1 MSRDPDRARA
11 WPGRRTGSRV
21 TLPPERE
28 EEKPVG
34 RYDGRVVI
42 VTGAGSGIGRATAL
56 RLAQEGASVACLDV
70 AADANVATAAEAAAL
85 GVKAHALPCDVSDET
100 AVIKAV
106 DEVTAELGQ
115 PWLLCNNAG
124 IGRFAHT
131 HEMSLAD
138 WNRIVSVNLTGTFL
152 MSRACIP
159 LLLETGGSIVNI
171 ASVAGIKGQPY
182 SAAYAAS
189 KGGVAL
195 FTRAL
200 AVEYAVAG
208 LRANALAPGGIDTAI
223 TQHFEFPE
231 GASMALLSRIMPYR
245 AMGRPE
251 DCAALIAFLGSDE
264 AGYISGAIIPVD
276 AAVAA

>member
-1 MSRDPDRARA
+1 
-11 WPGRRTGSRV
+11 
-21 TLPPERE
+21 
-28 EEKPVG
+28 VG
-34 RYDGRVVI
+34 RYDGRIVI

-70 AADANVATAAEAAAL
+70 ADDGNKATAAEAATMGSYSRAL
-85 GVKAHALPCDVSDET
+85 HCDVSDEQSVADAID
-100 AVIKAV
+100 AV
-106 DEVTAELGQ
+106 TTELGQ
-115 PWLLCNNAG
+115 PWLLCNIAG
-124 IGRFAHT
+124 IGRFANT

-138 WNRIVSVNLTGTFL
+138 WSRIISVNLTGTFL

-195 FTRAL
+195 FTRSL
-200 AVEYAVAG
+200 AVEYAVQG

-223 TQHFEFPE
+223 TETFQFPD
-231 GASMALLSRIMPYR
+231 GASKMLLSRIMPYR
-245 AMGRPE
+245 AMGQPE

-264 AGYISGAIIPVD
+264 ARYISGAIIPVD
-276 AAVAA
+276 GAVTA

>member
-1 MSRDPDRARA
+1 
-11 WPGRRTGSRV
+11 
-21 TLPPERE
+21 
-28 EEKPVG
+28 VG
-34 RYDGRVVI
+34 RYDGRIVI

-70 AADANVATAAEAAAL
+70 ADDGNKATAAEAATMGSDSRAL
-85 GVKAHALPCDVSDET
+85 HCDVSDEQSVADAID
-100 AVIKAV
+100 AV
-106 DEVTAELGQ
+106 TTELGQ
-115 PWLLCNNAG
+115 PWLLCNIAG
-124 IGRFAHT
+124 IGRFANT

-138 WNRIVSVNLTGTFL
+138 WSRIISVNLTGTFL

-195 FTRAL
+195 FTRSL
-200 AVEYAVAG
+200 AVEYAVQG

-223 TQHFEFPE
+223 TETFQFPD
-231 GASMALLSRIMPYR
+231 GASKMLLSRIMPYR
-245 AMGRPE
+245 AMGQPE

-264 AGYISGAIIPVD
+264 ARYISGAIIPVD
-276 AAVAA
+276 GAVTA

>member
-1 MSRDPDRARA
+1 
-11 WPGRRTGSRV
+11 
-21 TLPPERE
+21 
-28 EEKPVG
+28 VG
-34 RYDGRVVI
+34 RYDGRIVI

-70 AADANVATAAEAAAL
+70 ADDGNKATAAEAATMGCDSRAL
-85 GVKAHALPCDVSDET
+85 HCDVSDEQSVADAID
-100 AVIKAV
+100 AV
-106 DEVTAELGQ
+106 TTELGQ
-115 PWLLCNNAG
+115 PWLLCNIAG
-124 IGRFAHT
+124 IGRFANT

-138 WNRIVSVNLTGTFL
+138 WSRIISVNLTGTFL

-195 FTRAL
+195 FTRSL
-200 AVEYAVAG
+200 AVEYAVQG

-223 TQHFEFPE
+223 TETFQFPD
-231 GASMALLSRIMPYR
+231 GASKMLLSRIMPYR
-245 AMGRPE
+245 AMGQPE

-264 AGYISGAIIPVD
+264 ARYISGAIIPVD
-276 AAVAA
+276 GAVTA

>member
-1 MSRDPDRARA
+1 M
-11 WPGRRTGSRV
+11 
-21 TLPPERE
+21 
-28 EEKPVG
+28 G

-70 AADANVATAAEAAAL
+70 VDDANKATATEASAL
-85 GVKAHALPCDVSDET
+85 GSDSRALHCDVSDEHAVS
-100 AVIKAV
+100 AVIGT
-106 DEVTAELGQ
+106 VTAELGR
-115 PWLLCNNAG
+115 PWLLCNIAG

-138 WNRIVSVNLTGTFL
+138 WARIIAVNLTGTFL
-152 MSRACIP
+152 MTRACIP

-182 SAAYAAS
+182 SAAYSAS

-200 AVEYAVAG
+200 AVEYALQG

-223 TQHFEFPE
+223 TGSFEFPE
-231 GASMALLSRIMPYR
+231 GASMALMSRIMPYR
-245 AMGRPE
+245 SMGRPE

-264 AGYISGAIIPVD
+264 ARYISGAIIPVD
-276 AAVAA
+276 AAVTA